1 MYFAFFKYFRF
12 IYLFF
17 WVWILPWYFQ
27 HYIESYNMLIRW
39 LDITY
44 WLEIIL
50 TGTERHNKASSSC
63 SISSV
68 NNTCIL
74 SFLAANTVKTI
85 QQQCWNN
92 EKKRMLFK
100 IYNILSKSGLT
111 QKNSVLGESPELLGV
126 SWTHTW
132 VGAV

>member
-1 MYFAFFKYFRF
+1 MIEY
-12 IYLFF
+12 YL
-17 WVWILPWYFQ
+17 LP
-27 HYIESYNMLIRW
+27 
-39 LDITY
+39 
-44 WLEIIL
+44 LEIIL
-50 TGTERHNKASSSC
+50 TGTERHNKASSAC

-68 NNTCIL
+68 YTITCIL

-85 QQQCWNN
+85 QQQRWNK

-126 SWTHTW
+126 S
-132 VGAV
+132 